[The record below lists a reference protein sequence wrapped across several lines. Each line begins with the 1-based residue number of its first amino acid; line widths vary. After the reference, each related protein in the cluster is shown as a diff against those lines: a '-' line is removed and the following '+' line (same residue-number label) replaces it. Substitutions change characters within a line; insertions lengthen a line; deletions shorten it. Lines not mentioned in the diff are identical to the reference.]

1 MRSGPLF
8 HVDGLVMSENF
19 IELRNVRKE
28 FAGVVAL
35 KDLSLTIRK
44 GEIHC
49 LAGENG
55 SGKSTLIKIMS
66 GVYQPNAGEIY
77 IDGNK
82 AESLSPMASIE
93 HGVQVIYQDFSLFGN
108 LTVAENLAMNVQLRE
123 QRQVLNWRKVRE
135 IAKEAVKRLGVDLD
149 LDTDVEKL
157 STAGKQLVA
166 IARALMSDAR
176 LIIMDEPTTAL
187 TGKEIETLFRIVKDI
202 QSRGIAILFVSHKM
216 REMLEISEHITVI
229 RNGQKVADG
238 PTGDFDEAL
247 ITRHMT
253 GSDIISE
260 PYIWDQQKY
269 GSMPPRIETK
279 NLTHGNDLDN
289 INLAI
294 KPGEIVGV
302 SGLLGSGRTELAL
315 SLFGMMPGYNGTI
328 SINGTQTVL
337 DTPQKAIRAGVAYV
351 PEDRLSEG
359 LFLTQGIDRNML
371 ATSYEKLAPG
381 LLIDQNKAEEWV
393 ETMIRDMQIATPT
406 GKKLVKELSGGNQQR
421 VVIAR
426 WLLTN
431 AQFLILNGPTVGVD
445 VGSKAEIHRIIREL
459 AQKEGLAVLM
469 ISDDVPELV
478 HNCNRIVLMHRG
490 AFVEEMASADTSE
503 DQISDKLK
511 NLT

>member
-1 MRSGPLF
+1 ML
-8 HVDGLVMSENF
+8 HINGLVMSENF

-82 AESLSPMASIE
+82 VENLSPMASIE

-123 QRQVLNWRKVRE
+123 QRHVLNWRKVRE

-269 GSMPPRIETK
+269 GSMPPRIETA

-294 KPGEIVGV
+294 KPGEIVGL

-315 SLFGMMPGYNGTI
+315 SLFGMMPGYSGTI
-328 SINGTQTVL
+328 SINGKKTVL
-337 DTPQKAIRAGVAYV
+337 ETPQKAIKAGVAYV

-381 LLIDQNKAEEWV
+381 LLIDQKKAEEWV
-393 ETMIRDMQIATPT
+393 QAMIRDMQIATPT

-431 AQFLILNGPTVGVD
+431 AKFLILNGPTVGVD

-490 AFVEEMASADTSE
+490 AFVEEMASVDTSE

>member
-82 AESLSPMASIE
+82 VESLSPMASIE

-431 AQFLILNGPTVGVD
+431 AKFLILNGPTVGVD

-511 NLT
+511 NFT